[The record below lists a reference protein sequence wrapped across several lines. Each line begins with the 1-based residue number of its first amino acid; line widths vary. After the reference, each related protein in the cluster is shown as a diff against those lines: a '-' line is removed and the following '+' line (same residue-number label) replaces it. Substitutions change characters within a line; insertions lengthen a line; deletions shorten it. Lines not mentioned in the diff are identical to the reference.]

1 MTILLTGASGFLGQ
15 YIFRSLANQGAV
27 TTLGRTQPKQS
38 QTHIA
43 ADLANSIPNLT
54 QSFQWVVHN
63 AGKAHVVPRTPAE
76 KQAFFDVNVA
86 GTANLLK
93 ALEATIDK
101 PNAFVLIS
109 TVAVYGLE
117 QGEGITEAQSLAATD
132 PYGRSKVEAEQI
144 VGEWCN
150 KHHIKLTILRLP
162 LVVGLQPPGNL
173 GAMIKGIEK
182 GFYFGIG
189 KSAARKSMVLAE
201 DVAKIIPRA
210 ATVGGIYHLTDGY
223 HPSFAELETLIATTL
238 QKSLPKHL
246 PFDVARTIAIGGD
259 LINSILQRRLF
270 PLDSRALSKI
280 TRHLIFDDWFARTNL
295 NWQPSSV
302 LAAPEKW
309 LA

>member
-1 MTILLTGASGFLGQ
+1 MNILLTGASGFLGQ
-15 YIFRSLANQGAV
+15 YLIERLVGEGEV
-27 TTLGRTQPKQS
+27 TTLGRTQPHQS
-38 QTHIA
+38 HSHIT
-43 ADLANSIPNLT
+43 ADLAVGIPPLE

-76 KQAFFDVNVA
+76 KQAFFDVNVK

-93 ALEATIDK
+93 ALESAADK
-101 PNAFVLIS
+101 PKAFVLIS

-117 QGEGITEAQSLAATD
+117 QGEGITETQSLAATD

-144 VGEWCN
+144 VGEWCRR
-150 KHHIKLTILRLP
+150 HHVTLTILRLP

-201 DVAKIIPRA
+201 DVANIIPPA

-223 HPSFAELETLIATTL
+223 HPSFAELENLIATTL

-246 PFDVARTIAIGGD
+246 PFDMARAIAIGGD
-259 LINSILQRRLF
+259 LANSILRRRLF

-280 TRHLIFDDWFARTNL
+280 TRHLIFDDWSARRNL
-295 NWQPSSV
+295 NWHPSSV
-302 LAAPEKW
+302 LAVPEKW